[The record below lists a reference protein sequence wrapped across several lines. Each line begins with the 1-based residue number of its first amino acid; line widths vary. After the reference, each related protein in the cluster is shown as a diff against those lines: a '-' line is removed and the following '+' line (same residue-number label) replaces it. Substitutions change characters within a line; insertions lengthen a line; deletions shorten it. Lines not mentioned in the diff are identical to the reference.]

1 MIESL
6 RIKAIYDDFLD
17 KVSLNEEQIAI
28 INKLIDKDN
37 ITKISIDLQRS
48 ERTIGYEINKIKKL
62 YEKYRNFEVM
72 KANLLEK

>member
-17 KVSLNEEQIAI
+17 KVSLNDEQIAI